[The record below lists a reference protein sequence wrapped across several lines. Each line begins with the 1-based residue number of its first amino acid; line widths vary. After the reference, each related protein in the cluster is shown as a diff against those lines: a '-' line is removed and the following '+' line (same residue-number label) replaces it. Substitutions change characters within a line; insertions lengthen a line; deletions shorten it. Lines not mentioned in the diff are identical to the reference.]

1 MSYVLGAK
9 VVYPLSPG
17 YIGTTS
23 SFWAAQEQAVLP
35 NCIVEPTSTKDV
47 SAAVFV
53 LSAVSKHTK
62 FSDECKF
69 GIKSGGHTPQ
79 MGAASQPGGVTIDLA
94 AFKQVDVSADRK
106 TTSIG
111 PGNRW
116 GDVYPK
122 LDSQGLAIPGG
133 RVASVGV
140 GGLVTGGGV
149 SFFSGRFGFVC
160 DNVVNYELVLPYGQ
174 VVNVNA
180 SSSPD
185 LYKALK
191 GGSNNFGI
199 VTRFDIKSFESG
211 PFWGGTVAY
220 PITTMPQQVAAF
232 VGLGTCSSCVFSLRF
247 PSISEPAQED
257 LLCSGLIYRSPPLR
271 EQS

>member
-1 MSYVLGAK
+1 MSFVLGAK

-17 YIGTTS
+17 YTGTAL
-23 SFWAAQEQAVLP
+23 SFWAAQEQAVIP

-47 SAAVFV
+47 AAAVFV
-53 LSAVSKHTK
+53 LSALGKHTK

-69 GIKSGGHTPQ
+69 GIKGGGHTPQ
-79 MGAASQPGGVTIDLA
+79 KGAASQPGGVTIDLA

-116 GDVYPK
+116 ADVYSK
-122 LDSQGLAIPGG
+122 LDSQGVAIPGG

-160 DNVVNYELVLPYGQ
+160 DNVINYELVLPYGR

-199 VTRFDIKSFESG
+199 VTRFDMKSFESG

-232 VGLGTCSSCVFSLRF
+232 VGLGTCSSCVFFLQFS
-247 PSISEPAQED
+247 SIAKRARRGSY
-257 LLCSGLIYRSPPLR
+257 IR
-271 EQS
+271 E